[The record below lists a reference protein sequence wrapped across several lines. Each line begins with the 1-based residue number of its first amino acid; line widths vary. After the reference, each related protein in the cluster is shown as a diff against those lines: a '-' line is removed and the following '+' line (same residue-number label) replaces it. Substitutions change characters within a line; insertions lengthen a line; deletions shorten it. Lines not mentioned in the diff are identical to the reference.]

1 MLYIVQRKEKKTLSQ
16 KMTSC
21 VLDSHLLY
29 RMISHTDMISTAYLE
44 KLLTLERLPKVTPTS
59 VNLCLSCPGC
69 FLANSRMTSGV
80 LNASLMAAW
89 IAYEGTEERK
99 DKEKKRIEST
109 TQQDIESSKTEFFAI
124 Q

>member
-1 MLYIVQRKEKKTLSQ
+1 
-16 KMTSC
+16 MTSC
-21 VLDSHLLY
+21 VLDSHPLH
-29 RMISHTDMISTAYLE
+29 RMHFNLISHTDMISTAYLE

-69 FLANSRMTSGV
+69 FLANSLMTSGV

-89 IAYEGTEERK
+89 IAYEGTEERE
-99 DKEKKRIEST
+99 DKKKKRIEST
-109 TQQDIESSKTEFFAI
+109 TQQDKESSKTEFFAI

>member
-1 MLYIVQRKEKKTLSQ
+1 
-16 KMTSC
+16 MTSC
-21 VLDSHLLY
+21 ILDSHLLY
-29 RMISHTDMISTAYLE
+29 RMHFNLISHTDMISTAYLE